1 MIEWLK
7 KLELGDGTLGM
18 IGWLIWLLVM
28 YIFNGIIP
36 DDPNS
41 IHGQSKSLGGGIIMF
56 LASMPVMYAVYKLF
70 DKIRRKP

>member
-18 IGWLIWLLVM
+18 IGWLIWV
-28 YIFNGIIP
+28 IVFFTFSNIIP
-36 DDPNS
+36 NEED
-41 IHGQSKSLGGGIIMF
+41 GYKSMGTAFIML
-56 LASMPVMYAVYKLF
+56 LATVPVMYAVYKFF